1 MNFKSTM
8 DYGLISIIVLT
19 LILLIAFIT
28 PLNKETYWELGS
40 LVFVNIVVAVIGL
53 LRIYGVKAAD
63 PNSKTKIGKAGAEH
77 SWLILSV
84 TTAVLAL
91 VFGRTFQVNLTAMI
105 IQYILLTLISL
116 ISIFMIVEVARQKIA
131 FLD

>member
-63 PNSKTKIGKAGAEH
+63 PNFKTKIGKAGAEH